1 MLAVGRQAR
10 RRRGDRLL
18 DEPRDREGARCVV
31 ERGADG
37 DVAVAG
43 LGRGRAHAERHD
55 VAGARGLR
63 GGGEVRVQHVG
74 VGDHVIGG
82 EQPQHGVGIVLGDQD
97 RGGGDGGGG
106 VAANRLQQDARGDD
120 AGGAELLGDQETV
133 LLVAH
138 DDRRGEAVA
147 AGAER
152 GFLEQG
158 VLGDQRP
165 ELLGEALAR
174 DRPEAGAGAAGEDDR
189 NDGGGVH
196 AGGVCLI
203 GGGGDRV
210 KAVLTVHG
218 VLPPGAWLGGGGVK
232 GVEPRMHTDERG
244 YRCGAAR
251 QRPKIRLDAPR
262 DMGFFRRA
270 RV

>member
-18 DEPRDREGARCVV
+18 DEVRDGEGARRIV

-43 LGRGRAHAERHD
+43 FRRGRAHAEGDD
-55 VAGARGLR
+55 VAGAGGLR

-82 EQPQHGVGIVLGDQD
+82 EQPQHRVGIVLGDQD

-106 VAANRLQQDARGDD
+106 VAADRLQQDARRGD
-120 AGGAELLGDQETV
+120 AGGAELLGDQEAV

-174 DRPEAGAGAAGEDDR
+174 DRPEARAGAAGQDDR
-189 NDGGGVH
+189 DDRGGVH
-196 AGGVCLI
+196 AGGMCLK
-203 GGGGDRV
+203 GGRGDR
-210 KAVLTVHG
+210 VLTVHG
-218 VLPPGAWLGGGGVK
+218 VLPPGAWSGGRGVK
-232 GVEPRMHTDERG
+232 QVEPRMHTDEHG
-244 YRCGAAR
+244 FCGSAAGR
-251 QRPKIRLDAPR
+251 RPKTRLVAPR
-262 DMGFFRRA
+262 DMGFLPRA